1 MAILSYHITSMTS
14 NGTTTVANLR
24 YYTGAVT
31 TENEQD
37 PNQPRSTVAVTRY
50 RRTAT
55 VGTETVTK
63 SGTHD
68 HDAMLS
74 DLNTALATKATE
86 LGHTPLEGQT
96 NG

>member
-1 MAILSYHITSMTS
+1 MTS
-14 NGTTTVANLR
+14 NGSTTVANLR

-31 TENEQD
+31 TEND
-37 PNQPRSTVAVTRY
+37 PDPDRPGSTVAVTRY
-50 RRTAT
+50 RRTAI